1 MKLNPK
7 LRSTAM
13 KFLSSKLVLNI
24 VFAIAVVNVTSFLVV
39 GRTRAV
45 VYFVLIALLTAY
57 FSKNM
62 ILILGV
68 PLVLVNLLAMNT
80 RLIEG
85 NENMGADGADS
96 KDGKD
101 GKDGTDTKDEKE
113 KKKSEP
119 FEVGHR
125 NKGKYDIDYAS
136 TVEDAYDDLN
146 KLVGSD
152 GIKRLTQDTQGLM
165 KQQKQLT
172 EAMEGMGDLMSKLG
186 PMLDQVKGFGGG
198 GKKTEPFGGGGKK
211 SEPLKSN
218 AGK

>member
-7 LRSTAM
+7 LKSAAM

-24 VFAIAVVNVTSFLVV
+24 IFAIAVVNVTGFLVV
-39 GRTRAV
+39 GRTTAV

-68 PLVLVNLLAMNT
+68 PLVLVNLLAINT

-85 NENMGADGADS
+85 NENMDS

-101 GKDGTDTKDEKE
+101 GADGTDTKDEKE
-113 KKKSEP
+113 KKEGEP
-119 FEVGHR
+119 FEVGRR

-186 PMLDQVKGFGGG
+186 PMLDQVKGLGSKMEP
-198 GKKTEPFGGGGKK
+198 KK
-211 SEPLKSN
+211 
-218 AGK
+218 

>member
-1 MKLNPK
+1 
-7 LRSTAM
+7 M
-13 KFLSSKLVLNI
+13 KFLSNKLVLNI
-24 VFAIAVVNVTSFLVV
+24 IFAIAVVNVTGFLVV

-68 PLVLVNLLAMNT
+68 PLVLVNLLAMNS
-80 RLIEG
+80 RFIEG
-85 NENMGADGADS
+85 NENMG

-101 GKDGTDTKDEKE
+101 GNDGNDGKDSKDVTDKE
-113 KKKSEP
+113 DKKESEP

-198 GKKTEPFGGGGKK
+198 GKKTEP
-211 SEPLKSN
+211 LKSN